1 MKYIIQVRTI
11 YFSTSI
17 WKKGW
22 VFMKAIINATLVMTD
37 HYIPDATLIIED
49 GRIKD
54 FGRKMPVP
62 DGAEIIDAKGNFV
75 GPGLIDVHTH
85 ADGDTYFH
93 DDPVKCSRTLLDHG
107 VTSVLPALFYSM
119 NKEEH
124 LDALEKYKK
133 YIASGECPN
142 IIGVYMEGPYLNPD
156 FGCDKEKNVWKDAIV
171 ERDYA
176 EVVEASKDLAKV
188 WCVAPE
194 REGIVDFVKY
204 VKREIPGIVF
214 SVAHSEA
221 TPEQIEA
228 LMPYGLKL
236 GTHHTNA
243 TGTLE
248 NYPEVRGVC
257 VDETV
262 NYNSDIYAELICDS
276 MGVHVHPYMIRLVQK
291 IKGQDKIILIA
302 DSFVADGPPLP
313 GLEEA
318 FDINFDWGGDIAGSK
333 LTLDVACRNMMVHT
347 GGSVCD
353 VFKYASLNPSR
364 LLNMPE
370 IGQIRKGNLANLI
383 IVDQWFN
390 VKNTILKG
398 EIVK

>member
-1 MKYIIQVRTI
+1 MP
-11 YFSTSI
+11 
-17 WKKGW
+17 
-22 VFMKAIINATLVMTD
+22 D
-37 HYIPDATLIIED
+37 HYIPNGTILVDNEKIA
-49 GRIKD
+49 D
-54 FGRKMPVP
+54 FGKNIEIPE
-62 DGAEIIDAKGNFV
+62 GAQVIDAQNNFV
-75 GPGLIDVHTH
+75 GPGLIDIHTH

-93 DDPVKCSRTLLDHG
+93 EDPVKCSQTLINHG

-119 NKEEH
+119 NKQEH
-124 LDALEKYKK
+124 LDAVVKIKDA
-133 YIASGECPN
+133 IAQGKGKN
-142 IIGVYMEGPYLNPD
+142 ILGLYMEGPYLNPD
-156 FGCDKEKNVWKDAIV
+156 FGCDKEKNVWKDAVVKADYEEIV
-171 ERDYA
+171 EA
-176 EVVEASKDLAKV
+176 TKDFAKI

-194 REGIVDFVKY
+194 REGILDFVKD
-204 VKREIPGIVF
+204 VKAANPNMVF

-221 TPEQIEA
+221 TPDQIEA

-262 NYNSDIYAELICDS
+262 NYNDGIYAELICDS
-276 MGVHVHPYMIRLVQK
+276 KGVHVHPYMLRLVKK
-291 IKGQDKIILIA
+291 IKGDDKIILISDA
-302 DSFVADGPPLP
+302 FVADGPPIS
-313 GLEEA
+313 GLEDA

-347 GGSVCD
+347 GSSICD
-353 VFKYASLNPSR
+353 VFKFASLNPSR
-364 LLNMPE
+364 LLNIPQ
-370 IGQIRKGNLANLI
+370 IGQIRKGNLGNLI

-390 VKNTILKG
+390 VKNTIIKG

>member
-1 MKYIIQVRTI
+1 ML
-11 YFSTSI
+11 
-17 WKKGW
+17 
-22 VFMKAIINATLVMTD
+22 AIINATLVMKD
-37 HYIPDATLIIED
+37 HYIPNAVLLMDEGKIM
-49 GRIKD
+49 D
-54 FGRKMPVP
+54 FGPAKNIVIP
-62 DGAEIIDAKGNFV
+62 DGCEVIDAEGNFV
-75 GPGLIDVHTH
+75 GPGLIDIHTH
-85 ADGDTYFH
+85 ADGETYFH
-93 DDPVKCSRTLLDHG
+93 DDPVKCSETLLAHG

-119 NKEEH
+119 NKQEH
-124 LDALEKYKK
+124 LDAIKK
-133 YIASGECPN
+133 FKHAIADGKCKN
-142 IIGVYMEGPYLNPD
+142 ILGVYMEGPYLNPD

-171 ERDYA
+171 EKDYA
-176 EVVEASKDLAKV
+176 EVVEAAKGLAKV

-194 REGIVDFVKY
+194 REGILDFVKY
-204 VKREIPGIVF
+204 VKREIPEIVF

-262 NYNSDIYAELICDS
+262 NYNDNIYAELICDS
-276 MGVHVHPYMIRLVQK
+276 KGVHVHPYMIRLVKK

-302 DSFVADGPPLP
+302 DAFVADGPPLP
-313 GLEEA
+313 GLEDA

-333 LTLDVACRNMMVHT
+333 LTLDIACHNMMVHT

-353 VFKYASLNPSR
+353 VFKYASYNPSR
-364 LLNMPE
+364 LLNIPE
-370 IGQIRKGNLANLI
+370 LGEIKKDNIANII

-390 VKNTILKG
+390 IKNTILKG
-398 EIVK
+398 EKI

>member
-1 MKYIIQVRTI
+1 
-11 YFSTSI
+11 
-17 WKKGW
+17 
-22 VFMKAIINATLVMTD
+22 
-37 HYIPDATLIIED
+37 
-49 GRIKD
+49 
-54 FGRKMPVP
+54 
-62 DGAEIIDAKGNFV
+62 
-75 GPGLIDVHTH
+75 
-85 ADGDTYFH
+85 
-93 DDPVKCSRTLLDHG
+93 
-107 VTSVLPALFYSM
+107 
-119 NKEEH
+119 
-124 LDALEKYKK
+124 
-133 YIASGECPN
+133 
-142 IIGVYMEGPYLNPD
+142 
-156 FGCDKEKNVWKDAIV
+156 
-171 ERDYA
+171 
-176 EVVEASKDLAKV
+176 
-188 WCVAPE
+188 
-194 REGIVDFVKY
+194 
-204 VKREIPGIVF
+204 
-214 SVAHSEA
+214 
-221 TPEQIEA
+221 
-228 LMPYGLKL
+228 MPYGLKL

-262 NYNSDIYAELICDS
+262 NYNDGIYAELICDS
-276 MGVHVHPYMIRLVQK
+276 MGVHVHPYMIRLVKK

-333 LTLDVACRNMMVHT
+333 LTLDIACSNMMVHT

-353 VFKYASLNPSR
+353 VFKYASLNPSK

-370 IGQIRKGNLANLI
+370 IGQIKKGNLANLI

>member
-1 MKYIIQVRTI
+1 ML
-11 YFSTSI
+11 
-17 WKKGW
+17 
-22 VFMKAIINATLVMTD
+22 AITNAVLVMKD
-37 HYIPDATLIIED
+37 HYIPDSTIIMEND
-49 GRIKD
+49 RIVD
-54 FGRKMPVP
+54 FGKKLPVP
-62 DGAEIIDAKGNFV
+62 EGAEVIDARGLFV
-75 GPGLIDVHTH
+75 GPGLIDIHTH
-85 ADGDTYFH
+85 ADGNTYFH

-119 NKEEH
+119 NKQEH
-124 LDALEKYKK
+124 LDAINKYKEAIK
-133 YIASGECPN
+133 NGECQN

-171 ERDYA
+171 EKDYA
-176 EVVEASKDLAKV
+176 EIVEAAKDFAKV

-204 VKREIPGIVF
+204 VKREIPEIVF

-262 NYNSDIYAELICDS
+262 NYNNDIYAELICDS
-276 MGVHVHPYMIRLVQK
+276 MGVHVHPYMIRLVKK
-291 IKGQDKIILIA
+291 IKGQDRIILIA
-302 DSFVADGPPLP
+302 DAFVADGPPLK

-318 FDINFDWGGDIAGSK
+318 HDINFDWGGDIAGSK
-333 LTLDVACRNMMVHT
+333 LTLDVACHNMMVHT

-370 IGQIRKGNLANLI
+370 IGSIKKGNLANLI

-398 EIVK
+398 KVVK

>member
-1 MKYIIQVRTI
+1 MR
-11 YFSTSI
+11 
-17 WKKGW
+17 
-22 VFMKAIINATLVMTD
+22 AIINATLVMKD
-37 HYIPDATLIIED
+37 HYIPNAVLLMEKGEIV
-49 GRIKD
+49 D
-54 FGRKMPVP
+54 FGAAKNLPVP
-62 DGAEIIDAKGNFV
+62 AGCEVIDAEGLFV
-75 GPGLIDVHTH
+75 GPGLIDIHTH
-85 ADGDTYFH
+85 GDGDTYFH
-93 DDPVKCSRTLLDHG
+93 DDPVKCSKTLLKHG

-119 NKEEH
+119 NKQEH
-124 LDALEKYKK
+124 LDAIQKYKDA
-133 YIASGECPN
+133 IAAGECRN
-142 IIGVYMEGPYLNPD
+142 IMGVYMEGPYLNPD

-171 ERDYA
+171 EKDYA
-176 EVVEASKDLAKV
+176 EVVKAAKDFAKV

-194 REGIVDFVKY
+194 REGILDFVKY
-204 VKREIPGIVF
+204 VKREIPEIVF

-262 NYNSDIYAELICDS
+262 NFNDGIYAELICDS
-276 MGVHVHPYMIRLVQK
+276 KGVHVHPYMIRLIKK

-302 DSFVADGPPLP
+302 DAFVADGPPIP
-313 GLEEA
+313 GLEDA

-333 LTLDVACRNMMVHT
+333 LTLDIACHNMMIHT

-353 VFKYASLNPSR
+353 VFRYASLNPAR
-364 LLNMPE
+364 LLSLPD
-370 IGQIRKGNLANLI
+370 R
-383 IVDQWFN
+383 
-390 VKNTILKG
+390 G
-398 EIVK
+398 EIAKGKRADLVLVDHQFDVKHVILGGEQIH

>member
-1 MKYIIQVRTI
+1 
-11 YFSTSI
+11 
-17 WKKGW
+17 
-22 VFMKAIINATLVMTD
+22 MKAIINATLVMKD
-37 HYIPDATLIIED
+37 HYIPDSTLIIEGD
-49 GRIKD
+49 RIKD
-54 FGRKMPVP
+54 FGRKLEIPE
-62 DGAEIIDAKGNFV
+62 GAEIIDAKGLYV
-75 GPGLIDVHTH
+75 GPGLIDIHTH
-85 ADGDTYFH
+85 ADGTTYFH
-93 DDPVKCSRTLLDHG
+93 DDPEKCSETLLDHG

-124 LDALEKYKK
+124 LEAIAKYKK
-133 YIASGECPN
+133 AISEGKCKN
-142 IIGVYMEGPYLNPD
+142 IFGVYMEGPYLNPD
-156 FGCDKEKNVWKDAIV
+156 FGCDKEKNVWKDRIA
-171 ERDYA
+171 EEDYA
-176 EVVEASKDLAKV
+176 EIVEAAKGFAKV

-194 REGIVDFVKY
+194 REGIQDFVKY
-204 VKREIPGIVF
+204 VKREIPEIVF

-276 MGVHVHPYMIRLVQK
+276 MGVHVHPYMIRLVKK

-318 FDINFDWGGDIAGSK
+318 HDINFDWGGDIAGSK
-333 LTLDVACRNMMVHT
+333 LTLDIACHNMMIHT

-353 VFKYASLNPSR
+353 VFRYASYNPAR
-364 LLNMPE
+364 LLSLCDRGE
-370 IGQIRKGNLANLI
+370 IAKEKRADLVF
-383 IVDQWFN
+383 VDHQFN
-390 VKNTILKG
+390 VEHVFIGG
-398 EIVK
+398 EKIK

>member
-1 MKYIIQVRTI
+1 M
-11 YFSTSI
+11 
-17 WKKGW
+17 
-22 VFMKAIINATLVMTD
+22 MKAIINATLVMTD

-49 GRIKD
+49 GKILD
-54 FGRKMPVP
+54 FGRKLPAP
-62 DGAEIIDAKGNFV
+62 ENAEIIDAKGLFV
-75 GPGLIDVHTH
+75 GPGLIDIHTH
-85 ADGDTYFH
+85 ADGTTYFH

-124 LDALEKYKK
+124 LQAVKK
-133 YIASGECPN
+133 YRDAMAQGECKN
-142 IIGVYMEGPYLNPD
+142 LLGLYMEGPYLNPD
-156 FGCDKEKNVWKDAIV
+156 FGCDKEKNFWKDAV
-171 ERDYA
+171 CKEDYA
-176 EVVEASKDLAKV
+176 EVIDAVKDLAKV
-188 WCVAPE
+188 WCIAPE
-194 REGIVDFVKY
+194 REGILDFVKD
-204 VKREIPGIVF
+204 VKEQIPGIVF

-221 TPEQIEA
+221 SPQQIEE

-262 NYNSDIYAELICDS
+262 NYNDGIYAELICDS
-276 MGVHVHPYMIRLVQK
+276 MGIHVHPYMIRLVKK
-291 IKGQDKIILIA
+291 IKGQDKIILISDA
-302 DSFVADGPPLP
+302 FVADGPPIP
-313 GLEEA
+313 GCEEA

-333 LTLDVACRNMMVHT
+333 LTLDIACRNMMVHT
-347 GGSVCD
+347 GGSICD
-353 VFKYASLNPSR
+353 VFKYASYNPSK
-364 LLNMPE
+364 LLNIPE

>member
-1 MKYIIQVRTI
+1 
-11 YFSTSI
+11 
-17 WKKGW
+17 
-22 VFMKAIINATLVMTD
+22 MKAIINATLVMPD
-37 HYIPDATLIIED
+37 HYIPNATLLIED
-49 GRIKD
+49 DKIVD
-54 FGRKMPVP
+54 FGKKIVVP
-62 DGAEIIDAKGNFV
+62 DGAEIIDAQGNFV
-75 GPGLIDVHTH
+75 GPGLIDIHTH

-93 DDPVKCSRTLLDHG
+93 DDPIKCSNTLLNHG

-119 NKEEH
+119 NKQEH
-124 LDALEKYKK
+124 LDAIKRYKDA
-133 YIASGECPN
+133 IANGECKN

-171 ERDYA
+171 EKDYA
-176 EVVEASKDLAKV
+176 EVVEAAKDFAKV

-194 REGIVDFVKY
+194 REGILDFVKY
-204 VKREIPGIVF
+204 VKKEIPEIVF

-276 MGVHVHPYMIRLVQK
+276 MGVHVHPYMIRLVKK

-333 LTLDVACRNMMVHT
+333 LTLDIACRNMMVHT
-347 GGSVCD
+347 GGSICD

-370 IGQIRKGNLANLI
+370 IGQIKRGNLANLI

>member
-1 MKYIIQVRTI
+1 ML
-11 YFSTSI
+11 
-17 WKKGW
+17 
-22 VFMKAIINATLVMTD
+22 AIKNATLVMPD
-37 HYIPDATLIIED
+37 HYIPDGVILIED
-49 GRIKD
+49 DKIVD
-54 FGRKMPVP
+54 FGKKLPIP
-62 DGAEIIDAKGNFV
+62 DDAEVLDAGGQYV
-75 GPGLIDVHTH
+75 GPGLIDIHTH

-93 DDPVKCSRTLLDHG
+93 DDPVKCSKTLLDHG

-124 LDALEKYKK
+124 LEAIKKYKDA
-133 YIASGECPN
+133 IAAGECRN
-142 IIGVYMEGPYLNPD
+142 ILGVYMEGPYLNPD
-156 FGCDKEKNVWKDAIV
+156 FGCDKEKNVWKDAVV
-171 ERDYA
+171 EKDYA
-176 EVVEASKDLAKV
+176 EVVEAAKGMAKV

-194 REGIVDFVKY
+194 REGITDFVKY
-204 VKREIPGIVF
+204 VKREIPEIVF

-262 NYNSDIYAELICDS
+262 NYNSDIYAELIVDS
-276 MGVHVHPYMIRLVQK
+276 MGVHVHPYMIRLVKK

-318 FDINFDWGGDIAGSK
+318 HDINFDWGGDIAGSK
-333 LTLDVACRNMMVHT
+333 LTLDVACHNMMVHT
-347 GGSVCD
+347 GGSICD

-364 LLNMPE
+364 LLNLPE
-370 IGQIRKGNLANLI
+370 LGQIRKGNLANLI

-398 EIVK
+398 EIIK

>member
-1 MKYIIQVRTI
+1 
-11 YFSTSI
+11 
-17 WKKGW
+17 
-22 VFMKAIINATLVMTD
+22 MKAIINATLVMTD
-37 HYIPDATLIIED
+37 HYIPNATLLMED
-49 GRIKD
+49 GKIVD
-54 FGRKMPVP
+54 FGKKLQVP
-62 DGAEIIDAKGNFV
+62 EGAEIIDAEGNFV
-75 GPGLIDVHTH
+75 GPGLIDIHTH
-85 ADGDTYFH
+85 ADGTTYFH

-119 NKEEH
+119 NKQEH
-124 LDALEKYKK
+124 LDAIKK
-133 YIASGECPN
+133 FKDAIANGECQN
-142 IIGVYMEGPYLNPD
+142 ILGVYMEGPYLNPD

-171 ERDYA
+171 EKDYA
-176 EVVEASKDLAKV
+176 EVVQAAKGFAKV

-194 REGIVDFVKY
+194 REGILDFVKY
-204 VKREIPGIVF
+204 VKREIPEIVF

-228 LMPYGLKL
+228 LMPYGLKC

-262 NYNSDIYAELICDS
+262 NYNDGIYAELICDS
-276 MGVHVHPYMIRLVQK
+276 MGVHVHPYMIRLVKK
-291 IKGQDKIILIA
+291 IKGDDKIILIA

-333 LTLDVACRNMMVHT
+333 LTLDIACRNMMVHT
-347 GGSVCD
+347 GGSICD

-364 LLNMPE
+364 LLNLPE

>member
-1 MKYIIQVRTI
+1 
-11 YFSTSI
+11 
-17 WKKGW
+17 
-22 VFMKAIINATLVMTD
+22 MKAIINATLVMTD
-37 HYIPDATLIIED
+37 HYIPDATLIIEGD
-49 GRIKD
+49 KIKD
-54 FGRKMPVP
+54 FGRKMSVP
-62 DGAEIIDAKGNFV
+62 EGAEVIDAKGMFV
-75 GPGLIDVHTH
+75 GPGLIDIHTH

-119 NKEEH
+119 NKQEH
-124 LDALEKYKK
+124 LDAIKKYKDA
-133 YIASGECPN
+133 IAAGECRN

-171 ERDYA
+171 EKDYA
-176 EVVEASKDLAKV
+176 EVVEAAKDFAKV

-194 REGIVDFVKY
+194 REGILDFVKY
-204 VKREIPGIVF
+204 VKKEIPEIVF

-262 NYNSDIYAELICDS
+262 NYNDGIYAELICDS
-276 MGVHVHPYMIRLVQK
+276 MGVHVHPYMIRLVKK
-291 IKGQDKIILIA
+291 IKGQDRIILIA
-302 DSFVADGPPLP
+302 DAFVADGPPLP

-333 LTLDVACRNMMVHT
+333 LTLDIACHNMMVHT

-370 IGQIRKGNLANLI
+370 IGRIKKGNLANLI

>member
-1 MKYIIQVRTI
+1 ML
-11 YFSTSI
+11 
-17 WKKGW
+17 
-22 VFMKAIINATLVMTD
+22 AIINATLVMPD
-37 HYIPDATLIIED
+37 HYIPNATIIIDNEK
-49 GRIKD
+49 ISD
-54 FGRKMPVP
+54 FGKNIDIPE
-62 DGAEIIDAKGNFV
+62 GAQIINAQNNFV
-75 GPGLIDVHTH
+75 GPGLIDIHTH

-93 DDPVKCSRTLLDHG
+93 EDPVKCSQTLINHG

-119 NKEEH
+119 NKQEH
-124 LDALEKYKK
+124 LDAVVKIKDA
-133 YIASGECPN
+133 IAQGKGKN
-142 IIGVYMEGPYLNPD
+142 ILGLYMEGPYLNPD
-156 FGCDKEKNVWKDAIV
+156 FGCDKEKNVWKDAV
-171 ERDYA
+171 VKADY
-176 EVVEASKDLAKV
+176 EEIIEATKDFAKI

-194 REGIVDFVKY
+194 REGILDFVKD
-204 VKREIPGIVF
+204 VKAANPNMVF

-221 TPEQIEA
+221 TPQQIED

-262 NYNSDIYAELICDS
+262 NYNDGIYAELICDS
-276 MGVHVHPYMIRLVQK
+276 KGVHVHPYMLRLVKK
-291 IKGQDKIILIA
+291 IKGDDKIILISDA
-302 DSFVADGPPLP
+302 FVADGPPIP
-313 GLEEA
+313 GLEDA

-347 GGSVCD
+347 GSSICD
-353 VFKYASLNPSR
+353 VFKFASLNPSR
-364 LLNMPE
+364 LLNIPQ
-370 IGQIRKGNLANLI
+370 IGQIRKGNLGNLI

-390 VKNTILKG
+390 VKNTIIKG

>member
-1 MKYIIQVRTI
+1 ML
-11 YFSTSI
+11 
-17 WKKGW
+17 
-22 VFMKAIINATLVMTD
+22 AIKNATLVMKD
-37 HYIPDATLIIED
+37 HYIPNAVLLMDND
-49 GRIKD
+49 RIVD
-54 FGRKMPVP
+54 FGPAKNITVP
-62 DGAEIIDAKGNFV
+62 DDCEVIDAGGDFV
-75 GPGLIDVHTH
+75 GPGLIDIHTH
-85 ADGDTYFH
+85 ADGETYFH
-93 DDPVKCSRTLLDHG
+93 DDPAKCSETLLAHG

-119 NKEEH
+119 NKQEH
-124 LDALEKYKK
+124 LDAIKK
-133 YIASGECPN
+133 FKDAIADGKCKN
-142 IIGVYMEGPYLNPD
+142 ILGVYMEGPYLNPD

-171 ERDYA
+171 EKDYA
-176 EVVEASKDLAKV
+176 EVVDAAKGLAKV

-194 REGIVDFVKY
+194 REGILDFVKY
-204 VKREIPGIVF
+204 VKREIPEIVF

-262 NYNSDIYAELICDS
+262 NYNNDIYAEIICDS
-276 MGVHVHPYMIRLVQK
+276 MGIHVHPYMIRLVKK

-302 DSFVADGPPLP
+302 DSFVADGPPIP
-313 GLEEA
+313 GLEDA

-333 LTLDVACRNMMVHT
+333 LTLDIACHNMMIHT

-353 VFKYASLNPSR
+353 VFKYASYNPAR
-364 LLNMPE
+364 LLNMQNLGE
-370 IGQIRKGNLANLI
+370 IKKGNVANVI

-390 VKNTILKG
+390 IKNTILKG
-398 EIVK
+398 ERVK

>member
-1 MKYIIQVRTI
+1 ML
-11 YFSTSI
+11 
-17 WKKGW
+17 
-22 VFMKAIINATLVMTD
+22 AITNAVLVMKD
-37 HYIPDATLIIED
+37 HYIPDSTIIIEND
-49 GRIKD
+49 RIVD
-54 FGRKMPVP
+54 FGKKLPVP
-62 DGAEIIDAKGNFV
+62 ESAEVIDAKGLFV
-75 GPGLIDVHTH
+75 GPGLIDIHTH

-93 DDPVKCSRTLLDHG
+93 DDPVKCSKTLLNHG

-119 NKEEH
+119 NKQEH
-124 LDALEKYKK
+124 LDAINKYKEAIK
-133 YIASGECPN
+133 NGECQN

-171 ERDYA
+171 EKDYA
-176 EVVEASKDLAKV
+176 EVVEAAKDFAKV

-194 REGIVDFVKY
+194 REGILDFVKY
-204 VKREIPGIVF
+204 VKREIPEIVF

-221 TPEQIEA
+221 TPEQIES
-228 LMPYGLKL
+228 LIPYGLKL

-276 MGVHVHPYMIRLVQK
+276 MGVHVHPYMIRLVKK

-302 DSFVADGPPLP
+302 DAFVADGPPLK

-318 FDINFDWGGDIAGSK
+318 HDINFDWGGDIAGSK
-333 LTLDVACRNMMVHT
+333 LTLDVACHNMMVHT

-370 IGQIRKGNLANLI
+370 IGSIKKGNLANLI
-383 IVDQWFN
+383 IVDEWFN

-398 EIVK
+398 KVVK